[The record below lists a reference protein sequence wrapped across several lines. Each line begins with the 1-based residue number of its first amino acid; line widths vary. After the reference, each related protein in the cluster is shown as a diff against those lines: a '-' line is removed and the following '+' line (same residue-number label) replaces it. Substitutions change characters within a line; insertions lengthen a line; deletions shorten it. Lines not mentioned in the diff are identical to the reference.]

1 MTGEGER
8 ERNGEQKKRQ
18 IIGWRNRESEGET

>member
-1 MTGEGER
+1 MIGEGER
-8 ERNGEQKKRQ
+8 GRDGEEKKRQ